1 MSNMENKLNI
11 VDKALQIVEKYKL
24 TTIFKSLLVIIIV
37 SFVFWFISNPT
48 YIFEKYKEWSDDKHI
63 EDIEYRLSNNEK
75 LHLSCEKLL
84 LKVQADR
91 VMLLEVHNSGSNL
104 NGLPFVKCSA
114 IYESM
119 SDSVYPLSEQ
129 YQNVQLSLLPFS
141 TLLFKQKYFCGD
153 VDSLIDIDKNLY
165 YKMKGNCA
173 EHFASC
179 VVTGVDNKPLAFLFV
194 TYQTKPNHN
203 CKEVKEIIKTTS
215 NEIAILLEL
224 NNRK

>member
-1 MSNMENKLNI
+1 MENKLNI

-37 SFVFWFISNPT
+37 SFVFWFLSNPT
-48 YIFEKYKEWSDDKHI
+48 YIFDKWKEWDRNNHI

-75 LHLSCEKLL
+75 IHLCCEKLL
-84 LKVQADR
+84 IKTNADR

-104 NGLPFVKCSA
+104 SGLPFVKCSA
-114 IYESM
+114 IYECM
-119 SDSVYPLSEQ
+119 NDNIFPLSDQ

-141 TLLFKQKYFCGD
+141 TLLFKQKYYCGD
-153 VDSLIDIDKNLY
+153 VDTLLDIDKNLF
-165 YKMKGNCA
+165 YKMKSNYA

-179 VVTGVDNKPLAFLFV
+179 VVTGVDKKPLAFLFV
-194 TYQTKPNHN
+194 TYQNKPNHN
-203 CKEVKEIIKTTS
+203 CKEVKEIIKATS

-224 NNRK
+224 NKR